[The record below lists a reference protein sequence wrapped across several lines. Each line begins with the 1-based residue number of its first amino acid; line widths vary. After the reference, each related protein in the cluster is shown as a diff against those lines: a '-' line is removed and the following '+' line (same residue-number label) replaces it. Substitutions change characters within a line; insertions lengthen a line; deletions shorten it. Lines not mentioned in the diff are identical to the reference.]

1 MDESSVRNDALTP
14 LYTKLY
20 SFKVQ
25 NENVLSILI
34 IGECIN
40 KKISGTLATTIQNS
54 TAPHAVADAHLIM
67 VLLRY
72 FVITYL

>member
-1 MDESSVRNDALTP
+1 MDESSVRNDALTQ
-14 LYTKLY
+14 LYNKLY

-25 NENVLSILI
+25 NENVLSFLLI
-34 IGECIN
+34 DECIN
-40 KKISGTLATTIQNS
+40 KTTSRTLATTIQNS
-54 TAPHAVADAHLIM
+54 TAPHAGADAHLIM